1 MSLMNQIQI
10 YKKMTGEQRLE
21 QAFQL
26 SDLTRELAI
35 LNIKENFP
43 KLSKKGIIKKLR
55 ERIDLDSYGTK
66 RDSDKNRPKFR

>member
-1 MSLMNQIQI
+1 
-10 YKKMTGEQRLE
+10 MTGEQRLE

>member
-1 MSLMNQIQI
+1 MNQIQI
-10 YKKMTGEQRLE
+10 YKKMTGENRLE
-21 QAFQL
+21 QAFEL
-26 SDLTRELAI
+26 SELTRELAI

>member
-10 YKKMTGEQRLE
+10 YKKMTGENRLE
-21 QAFQL
+21 QAFEL
-26 SDLTRELAI
+26 SELTRELAI
-35 LNIKENFP
+35 INIKENFP

>member
-10 YKKMTGEQRLE
+10 YKKMTGENRLE
-21 QAFQL
+21 QAFEL
-26 SDLTRELAI
+26 SELTRELAI